1 MKSYFVSG
9 VIIYLSLNV
18 IICLSLNLTQII
30 FWEAD
35 LTFEK

>member
-1 MKSYFVSG
+1 MKSYFVLG